1 MELNHT
7 EKLKVKNWQVG
18 DTFALKI
25 EHENPIYN
33 GRYLIL
39 IKGNYYW
46 NNDNRYSQ
54 TFLLKLTKDDKI
66 PSSLEEIDNLEFIR
80 TAYIHYIERYDS
92 RAIGAESFEKMLKR
106 CKDLKF
112 YPDEYNYLYMYDT
125 AYWIDNRRKYD
136 QLIYLGNYDI
146 VYPDDEFP
154 PVCFTYGKAVIKF
167 DDLVKDAIK
176 KYENFNLKKS
186 KIYNEDRK
194 KVEERA
200 KLHSRIYRE
209 VLDDTAEP

>member
-1 MELNHT
+1 MELNHA
-7 EKLKVKNWQVG
+7 EKLRVKNWQVG

-80 TAYIHYIERYDS
+80 TGYIHYIERYSS
-92 RAIGAESFEKMLKR
+92 RSIGAESYAMVLER

-146 VYPDDEFP
+146 TYPDDEFP
-154 PVCFTYGKAVIKF
+154 PVCLTYRKAIIKF

-200 KLHSRIYRE
+200 KLFSRIHQE
-209 VLDDTAEP
+209 VLDKTAEP